1 MAKPIEITMEDGKK
15 YVLDF
20 SRESV
25 VYAETHGFGIADLAD
40 ENKLLTT
47 IPELF
52 FYAFRK
58 NHPEVTK
65 EQSDHILFDELGGIA
80 DAWMERLGELFSDTY
95 LSLRNEEGK
104 PKNPKVRVT
113 L

>member
-25 VYAETHGFGIADLAD
+25 AYAEEMGFSIEELAD
-40 ENKLLTT
+40 SNKLMSS
-47 IPELF
+47 IPKLF

-58 NHPEVTK
+58 NHPEVTM
-65 EQSDHILFDELGGIA
+65 EQSNHILFDELGGMT
-80 DAWMERLGELFSDTY
+80 DAWMTRLGELYSDTY
-95 LSLRNEEGK
+95 LSLRNDEGT